1 MTLCSFFRENPSF
14 IFACRTPLRA
24 GRWSSLRRGG
34 PIGARSIFGFILA
47 FTVARGNRLYYAP
60 VRSQPVRF
68 SGAGTKPSLNK
79 GDKAVEA
86 YIPKRMFFTKGVG
99 YHRNK
104 LQSFE
109 LALRDAGVEQCNIV
123 TISSIFPP
131 DCKLISR
138 EVGVRELKPGQITFT
153 VLAQNNTNEP
163 NRLISAAVGL
173 ARPKNAKQY
182 GYISEHHAFGE
193 TMRKSADFAED
204 LAATMLAS
212 TMGIELDPDVAWDER
227 KQLYKV
233 GKRLFVSKSVAQS
246 ARGDKKG
253 LWTTVVACA
262 VMLLT

>member
-1 MTLCSFFRENPSF
+1 MQ
-14 IFACRTPLRA
+14 
-24 GRWSSLRRGG
+24 
-34 PIGARSIFGFILA
+34 
-47 FTVARGNRLYYAP
+47 RGNME
-60 VRSQPVRF
+60 
-68 SGAGTKPSLNK
+68 
-79 GDKAVEA
+79 VEPF
-86 YIPKRMFFTKGVG
+86 IPKRMFFTKGVG
-99 YHRNK
+99 VHRNE

-109 LALRDAGVEQCNIV
+109 LALRDAGVERCNIV
-123 TISSIFPP
+123 AISSIFPP
-131 DCKLISR
+131 DCKIISR
-138 EVGVRELKPGQITFT
+138 ETGVKELKPGQITFT
-153 VLAQNNTNEP
+153 VMARNSTDEP

-173 ARPKNAKQY
+173 ARPKSAKQY